1 MQLLIYETA
10 VPVSS
15 ARHAKASVE
24 VGRNYGFSKSV
35 NSVPLM
41 AVEFPAAASEYAIVF
56 AGSKENPMPA
66 VILGMREKE
75 NLFLDATGAWQAKYV
90 PAFVRRYPFVFSAS
104 SDGKT
109 LTLCVDEAFE
119 GFNHDGRGQRLFQD
133 EGKPSEYTGNVLKF
147 VQEYQRQFERTKA
160 FCQKLIQFDLLEP
173 MVAQVSL
180 ATGQTT
186 SLTGFMAVD
195 RKKLKTLT
203 GEQLADLAKTD
214 ELELLYL
221 HLYSMRNFS
230 TVKDRLQQGTDAQP
244 ASSQPN

>member
-1 MQLLIYETA
+1 
-10 VPVSS
+10 
-15 ARHAKASVE
+15 
-24 VGRNYGFSKSV
+24 
-35 NSVPLM
+35 M

-56 AGSKENPMPA
+56 AGTKENPMPA
-66 VILGMREKE
+66 VILGMRDKE
-75 NLFLDATGAWQAKYV
+75 NLFLDATGAWQARYV

-104 SDGKT
+104 NDGKT

-160 FCQKLIQFDLLEP
+160 FCQKLIQLDLLEP

-180 ATGQTT
+180 ETGQKT

-195 RKKLKTLT
+195 RKKLKALT
-203 GEQLADLAKTD
+203 GEQLAEMAKTD

-230 TVKDRLQQGTDAQP
+230 TVKDRLQQGAEPKAASAQP
-244 ASSQPN
+244 N